1 MRYFL
6 VRSFVMTL
14 CLALT
19 LLIVPGV
26 NLNFIQPGGV
36 DVLLDEVVCLELIWS
51 PTVAYPD
58 GARVAYADTIW
69 EAQAPSTGAVP
80 PANSRVCARSRPARR
95 RPPMTCRKT
104 PRQTAAT
111 PSTKI
116 WR

>member
-6 VRSFVMTL
+6 VRSFVMTI

-19 LLIVPGV
+19 LLVVPGV

-51 PTVAYPD
+51 PTVTYPAGG
-58 GARVAYADTIW
+58 GAAYADTIW

-80 PANSRVCARSRPARR
+80 PANRRVARDRTLS
-95 RPPMTCRKT
+95 
-104 PRQTAAT
+104 AAVH
-111 PSTKI
+111 
-116 WR
+116 R